1 MKNQRETEMKID
13 KLELKS
19 NIILSPLASVTDKAF
34 RQICNEYPLGY
45 SYTEMVSAKGLLYK
59 DKKTEEIM
67 STFEGEDNLGIQIF
81 GSDPDIIGKVIKE
94 DLNFRQEFKTID
106 LNMGCPAPKIVK
118 NGEGSALMKE
128 PELVKKIIYEMKEN
142 SNKPITVKFRLGF
155 DEESI
160 NYLEI
165 GKIAEKYG
173 ASAVTLHGRTRKQM
187 YSGKA
192 NWEAIK
198 ILKEEL
204 SIPVIGNGDIFTP
217 EDAIKMLDDTRC
229 DGVAVA
235 RGAMGNPFI
244 FKQIDDFVKYASYRK
259 PTIYEILDVIDRH
272 YRYLI
277 AYKGDRIAVN
287 EMRKHIG
294 WYLKGYPDS
303 NKLRDEINKTS
314 DIEQIF
320 MMLKDYR
327 DYMEIVYEER
337 S

>member
-1 MKNQRETEMKID
+1 MKID
-13 KLELKS
+13 SLELQS

-45 SYTEMVSAKGLLYK
+45 SYTEMVSAKGLLFK

-81 GSDPDIIGKVIKE
+81 GSDPDVLGQVIKE
-94 DLNFRQEFKTID
+94 HLNHMDDFKTID

-128 PELVKKIIYEMKEN
+128 PDLVKRIIYTMKEN
-142 SNKPITVKFRLGF
+142 TEKPITVKFRLGF
-155 DEESI
+155 DEDSI

-204 SIPVIGNGDIFTP
+204 SIPVVGNGDIFSP
-217 EDAIKMLDDTRC
+217 EDAVEMLEKTKC

-244 FKQIDDFVKYASYRK
+244 FKQIDDYLKTGSYEK
-259 PTIYEILDVIDRH
+259 PSIYQILDTIDRH
-272 YRYLI
+272 YKYLI
-277 AYKGDRIAVN
+277 AYKGERIAVN

-294 WYLKGYPDS
+294 WYLKGYPES
-303 NKLRDEINKTS
+303 NKIRDKINKTT
-314 DIEQIF
+314 DIDQIF
-320 MMLKDYR
+320 FMLKEYR
-327 DYMEIVYEER
+327 DYMETVYEER